1 MLSDAQ
7 VAALERWTV
16 TAQASASATQA
27 FVASSTELAVAS
39 YDAADVLHPAD
50 GTDANGHS
58 ELAVSLRDLARA
70 VERESENQR
79 NVTPLTAEILEKL
92 RSLGPPPE

>member
-1 MLSDAQ
+1 MLNDAQ
-7 VAALERWTV
+7 VAALERWTA
-16 TAQASASATQA
+16 TAEASASATQA

-39 YDAADVLHPAD
+39 YDAADVLHPAE
-50 GTDANGHS
+50 GAGPGRHS
-58 ELAVSLRDLARA
+58 ELAVSLRELAGA
-70 VERESENQR
+70 VERESADQR